1 MSNGITQFTV
11 RDMQGMAKAFVD
23 SNMFGVKNVAEA
35 LSLLLI
41 AQAEGLHPAQAMR
54 DFHVIQGKPALKAD
68 AMMARFQHAG
78 GVVQWEEMSDKRVA
92 AYFSHP
98 TASPKPVLIEWT
110 DETVKQAQLSG
121 NPMHKKYPRQ
131 MKRARVISEGVRT
144 VFPAAISGFY
154 TPEEVVDF
162 KPGQEPP
169 QEVVTP
175 AEIIPPKQTTAEVVK
190 EFGDGL
196 DRPQTREV
204 APESQS
210 EPKVDPDVDPNH
222 KVPTSFKP
230 KRKDV
235 ALKDLDREH
244 AERALK
250 LAHWQVDKTDE
261 FGAQWREGSKN
272 IPILEKL
279 LATMP
284 GPAPEQPESTPDAK
298 PEPEATTDTPEPEPA
313 SVLTEKHK
321 IFVRMLGKRLI
332 SMKVG
337 DMSATD
343 WQDAYDSNEAAL
355 ADPGCPTDERAHRLG
370 VRALL
375 EDNRVSD

>member
-1 MSNGITQFTV
+1 M
-11 RDMQGMAKAFVD
+11 
-23 SNMFGVKNVAEA
+23 
-35 LSLLLI
+35 
-41 AQAEGLHPAQAMR
+41 
-54 DFHVIQGKPALKAD
+54 
-68 AMMARFQHAG
+68 
-78 GVVQWEEMSDKRVA
+78 
-92 AYFSHP
+92 
-98 TASPKPVLIEWT
+98 
-110 DETVKQAQLSG
+110 
-121 NPMHKKYPRQ
+121 
-131 MKRARVISEGVRT
+131 
-144 VFPAAISGFY
+144 
-154 TPEEVVDF
+154 
-162 KPGQEPP
+162 
-169 QEVVTP
+169 
-175 AEIIPPKQTTAEVVK
+175 K

-313 SVLTEKHK
+313 SILTEKHK